1 MTVTM
6 YKRNKD
12 MEIEDGLM
20 IRNSSYVVFHF
31 QTNSYSTTGHISN
44 LQKNLLR
51 TLYVNTTYQCTS
63 LQRADIDWGILKY
76 KIHTLLKLLF
86 ESKNRITKATAIK
99 NILSKEIFGY
109 TWWYLTVCKVSDI
122 TIIKVF

>member
-1 MTVTM
+1 M

-12 MEIEDGLM
+12 MEVEDNLM

-31 QTNSYSTTGHISN
+31 QTNSYSTGHISN
-44 LQKNLLR
+44 LQKK
-51 TLYVNTTYQCTS
+51 TPSYLYVNITYQCTS

-76 KIHTLLKLLF
+76 KIHTLVKLIF

-99 NILSKEIFGY
+99 NTISKEIFGY
-109 TWWYLTVCKVSDI
+109 TWYLTVRKVSDI
-122 TIIKVF
+122 RILKVF